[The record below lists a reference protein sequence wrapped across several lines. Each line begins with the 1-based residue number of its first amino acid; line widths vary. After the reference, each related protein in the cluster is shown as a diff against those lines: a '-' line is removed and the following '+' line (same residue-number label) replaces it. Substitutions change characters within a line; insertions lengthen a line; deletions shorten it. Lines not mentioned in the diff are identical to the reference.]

1 MAISY
6 TDEKDLSPEKFID
19 VLDRSTLGRR
29 RPVDDVERIKTMI
42 AHADIMLCAR
52 DGKKLVGISRAL
64 TDFSYCCYLSD
75 LAVDTAYQKTGVG
88 KELVYRTRD
97 IAGDHAKFFL
107 MSVPEAMTYYEHIG
121 MTPIPN
127 GWMIDRVK

>member
-1 MAISY
+1 
-6 TDEKDLSPEKFID
+6 
-19 VLDRSTLGRR
+19 LGRR
-29 RPVDDVERIKTMI
+29 RPVNDVERIKTMI

-52 DGKKLVGISRAL
+52 DDNKLVGISRAL

-97 IAGDHAKFFL
+97 ITGDHAKFFL

-121 MTPIPN
+121 MTAIPN